1 CELLTDH
8 STSRPYNH
16 PLHDALPIYGHGDD
30 TADVRD
36 EALDAGQPDVLL
48 DDIAD
53 GAVDVGGLV
62 QMTPRDLTCSG
73 KAGEAVDGAADELV
87 GATRRHH
94 RRSAACRCRSR
105 PGSDGPPNTHAVHD
119 SRCGRVDVETS
130 TRRLR

>member
-73 KAGEAVDGAADELV
+73 KAGEAVDGAADRSEEHTSELQSRENLV
-87 GATRRHH
+87 
-94 RRSAACRCRSR
+94 CRLLL
-105 PGSDGPPNTHAVHD
+105 
-119 SRCGRVDVETS
+119 EKK
-130 TRRLR
+130 